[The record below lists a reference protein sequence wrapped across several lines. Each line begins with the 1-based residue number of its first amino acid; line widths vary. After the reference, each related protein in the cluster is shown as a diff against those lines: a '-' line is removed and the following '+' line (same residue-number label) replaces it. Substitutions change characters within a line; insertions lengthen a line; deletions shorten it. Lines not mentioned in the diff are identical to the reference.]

1 MRVLIDANVIADALL
16 PSDQQPGG
24 DRANAIRLLD
34 AMTERRVTGIITAP
48 IFAFVVHIVKPRRA
62 DHRKRIEQA
71 LEYLLDISEWASITP
86 AHCRTA
92 LSSSFKDVED
102 GMEFFA
108 CTRLDAIVT
117 RDVADYREHV
127 NLPVLTASEFVQKHL
142 K

>member
-1 MRVLIDANVIADALL
+1 M
-16 PSDQQPGG
+16 
-24 DRANAIRLLD
+24 
-34 AMTERRVTGIITAP
+34 
-48 IFAFVVHIVKPRRA
+48 IVKPRRA
-62 DHRKRIEQA
+62 EHRKRIEQA
-71 LEYLLDISEWASITP
+71 LEYLLDISEWANIAP

-117 RDVADYREHV
+117 RDVADYGEHV
-127 NLPVLTASEFVQKHL
+127 NVLVLTAPEFVQKHL